1 MTEKK
6 KNLAASIRAKLT
18 NVARARGEELQNL
31 LMRFAAERFLY
42 RISVSDHK
50 DKFLLKGAAL
60 FSFWFNEPHRPTKDL
75 DLLGFGKTD
84 VPTLESVA
92 REICRIDGEDGLEFL
107 PESVKGSV
115 IREEEI
121 YGGVR
126 LNLLAM
132 LEKARIPVQID
143 VGSGDAVTPEARE
156 ETLPTILDLLPAP
169 RIRIY
174 PKETVVAEKF
184 EAMVKL
190 GIGNS
195 RMKDF
200 WDIAYLIKEFEF
212 DGELLQR
219 AIGATFTTRQTP
231 LPHNL
236 PLALTDEFAG
246 SALVIPRWNAFIR
259 RNRITTRTNFISLIG
274 SLREFF
280 APVIEA
286 ETRNAVFTKQWR
298 KEGKWKE

>member
-1 MTEKK
+1 MEKK
-6 KNLAASIRAKLT
+6 KNTAASVRAKLT
-18 NVARARGEELQNL
+18 NKARERGEELQNL

-42 RISVSDHK
+42 RTSISKHK

-60 FSFWFNEPHRPTKDL
+60 FSFWIGEPHRPTKDL
-75 DLLGFGKTD
+75 DLLGYGKTD
-84 VPTLESVA
+84 VPTLENIV
-92 REICRIDGEDGLEFL
+92 REICLLDGEDGLQFL
-107 PESVKGSV
+107 PETVKGSN

-143 VGSGDAVTPEARE
+143 VGSGDAVTPQAVE
-156 ETLPTILDLLPAP
+156 ERLPTILDLPAP
-169 RIRIY
+169 QIRVY

-200 WDIAYLIKEFEF
+200 WDISYLIKEFEF
-212 DGELLQR
+212 GGELLQT
-219 AIGATFTTRQTP
+219 AIKATFAARQTAMP
-231 LPHNL
+231 REM

-246 SALVIPRWNAFIR
+246 NPLIISRWKAFIR
-259 RNRITTRTNFISLIG
+259 RNRITSETDLTALIEN
-274 SLREFF
+274 LREFF
-280 APVIEA
+280 TPLVEA
-286 ETRNAVFTKQWR
+286 EKQSVVFTKSWANERKWR
-298 KEGKWKE
+298 E

>member
-1 MTEKK
+1 MTEKR

-18 NVARARGEELQNL
+18 NVARERGEELQNL

-42 RISVSDHK
+42 RVSVSEHK

-84 VPTLESVA
+84 VPTLEAVA

-107 PESVKGSV
+107 PETVKGSI

-132 LEKARIPVQID
+132 LEKARIPMQID
-143 VGSGDAVTPEARE
+143 VGSGDAITPEARE

-174 PKETVVAEKF
+174 PKETVLAEKF

-219 AIGATFTTRQTP
+219 AIRATFTTRQTP
-231 LPHNL
+231 LPQNL

-259 RNRITTRTNFISLIG
+259 RNRITTQTDLISLIG

>member
-1 MTEKK
+1 MEKK
-6 KNLAASIRAKLT
+6 KNLAASVRAKLT
-18 NVARARGEELQNL
+18 NKARERGEELQNL

-42 RISVSDHK
+42 RISVSEHK
-50 DKFLLKGAAL
+50 DKFLLKGASL

-84 VPTLESVA
+84 VPTLEAVA

-107 PESVKGSV
+107 PESVKGAS

-126 LNLLAM
+126 LNLLAL
-132 LEKARIPVQID
+132 LEKARISVQID
-143 VGSGDAVTPEARE
+143 VGSGDAVTPEAEE
-156 ETLPTILDLLPAP
+156 ETLPTILDLPAP
-169 RIRIY
+169 RLRIY

-200 WDIAYLIKEFEF
+200 WDISYLIKEFEF
-212 DGELLQR
+212 DGALLQR
-219 AIGATFTTRQTP
+219 AIKATFTTRQTP
-231 LPHNL
+231 LPQNL
-236 PLALTDEFAG
+236 PLALTDEFAN
-246 SALVIPRWNAFIR
+246 SPLIIPRWNAFIR
-259 RNRITTRTNFISLIG
+259 RNRITTGTDLVSLIE

-280 APVIEA
+280 APVIEV
-286 ETRNAVFTKQWR
+286 EMRNAVFTKHWQ

>member
-1 MTEKK
+1 MEKK
-6 KNLAASIRAKLT
+6 KNTAASVRAKLT
-18 NVARARGEELQNL
+18 NIARERGEELQNL

-42 RISVSDHK
+42 RTSISKHK

-60 FSFWFNEPHRPTKDL
+60 FSFWFSEPHRPTKDL
-75 DLLGFGKTD
+75 DLLGYGKTD
-84 VPTLESVA
+84 VPTLENVV
-92 REICRIDGEDGLEFL
+92 REICMLDGEDGLQFL
-107 PESVKGSV
+107 PDSVKGSN

-143 VGSGDAVTPEARE
+143 VGSGDAVTPQAEE
-156 ETLPTILDLLPAP
+156 ETLPTILDLPAP
-169 RIRIY
+169 QIRVY

-200 WDIAYLIKEFEF
+200 WDISYLIKEFEF
-212 DGELLQR
+212 GGELLQT
-219 AIGATFTTRQTP
+219 AIKATFAARRTAMPRD
-231 LPHNL
+231 L
-236 PLALTDEFAG
+236 PLALTDDFAG
-246 SALVIPRWNAFIR
+246 NPLIISRWNAFIR
-259 RNRITTRTNFISLIG
+259 RNRITSETDLTALIEN
-274 SLREFF
+274 LREFLT
-280 APVIEA
+280 PLVEA
-286 ETRNAVFTKQWR
+286 EKQNVVFTESWTNERKWR
-298 KEGKWKE
+298 E